1 MRRLVRPFAFAAL
14 LSALAVPAVAAP
26 ALTVALDHSE
36 RLNVS
41 RPAGS
46 VIVGNPQVADVTVV
60 DANTVYVSGRGYGV
74 SEIVVLDPL
83 GRAVWKGDVVVTAP
97 AGGEVTVFHG
107 VQPTEMA
114 CAAICSPS
122 VRGNKSANGA
132 GGKAGGSP
140 NTSVQTPAAAAA
152 SPATP

>member
-14 LSALAVPAVAAP
+14 LSALAVPAAAAP
-26 ALTVALDHSE
+26 GLTVALDHSE

-60 DANTVYVSGRGYGV
+60 DPNTVYVSGRGYGV

-83 GRAVWKGDVVVTAP
+83 GRPVWKGDVVVTAP
-97 AGGEVTVFHG
+97 
-107 VQPTEMA
+107 M
-114 CAAICSPS
+114 
-122 VRGNKSANGA
+122 GN
-132 GGKAGGSP
+132 
-140 NTSVQTPAAAAA
+140 
-152 SPATP
+152 